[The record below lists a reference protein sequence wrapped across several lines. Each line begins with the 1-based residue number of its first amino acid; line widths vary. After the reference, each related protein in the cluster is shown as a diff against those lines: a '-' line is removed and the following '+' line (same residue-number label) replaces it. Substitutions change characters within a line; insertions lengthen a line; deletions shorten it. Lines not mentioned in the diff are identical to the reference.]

1 MRDINDSKI
10 LQHIC
15 QIWLKL
21 TDLAKSAVSKDR
33 KRLIESH
40 QKQTNKQKL
49 MFLSWSK
56 VYHDMLA
63 FCFLTQPEPICTKQ
77 GRNGKLSE
85 TFQTKSRWDLAH
97 ELSRSIN
104 WFYQNWFMCPN
115 YFHSSN
121 PFRCFFCL
129 CLCDGHVISLMHVKC
144 IWLPSDIKWNYTL
157 TVQAGNNRWD
167 IQVPEGKLFIG
178 VSWTNFLLFLA
189 LQCRAICS
197 H

>member
-1 MRDINDSKI
+1 MEVRDITNSKI

-21 TDLAKSAVSKDR
+21 ADLAKSAAKSAVSRGR

-40 QKQTNKQKL
+40 QKQTNKQKF
-49 MFLSWSK
+49 MFLSWTK

-63 FCFLTQPEPICTKQ
+63 FCFLTQPEPIRTKQ

-85 TFQTKSRWDLAH
+85 TFQTKSSWDLAH

-104 WFYQNWFMCPN
+104 WSYQNWFMCPN

-121 PFRCFFCL
+121 PFRCIFLPMFIWWP
-129 CLCDGHVISLMHVKC
+129 CDFINACKMYLTPFWHEMELYPYSTGKEQQLRHTGARRK
-144 IWLPSDIKWNYTL
+144 TL
-157 TVQAGNNRWD
+157 YWCVLN
-167 IQVPEGKLFIG
+167 
-178 VSWTNFLLFLA
+178 
-189 LQCRAICS
+189 
-197 H
+197 